1 MTIFLG
7 ESQDL
12 WVQVFF
18 QTDNR
23 LRNIFTV
30 VFYTF
35 RLGFYP
41 TPISWPKLLCDIA
54 LILYNA

>member
-23 LRNIFTV
+23 LRNIF
-30 VFYTF
+30 
-35 RLGFYP
+35 
-41 TPISWPKLLCDIA
+41 IA
-54 LILYNA
+54 FFIHSDLDSTRHQFQGQHFCVT